1 MTQII
6 LNSQCFEA
14 GEELRINIQLKDTTP
29 SSQRSS
35 NINIDIIYIGEHRD
49 IPRLMFSHTV
59 DPQEPTLIIPRV
71 ITDDFETGLYQ
82 VRNLR
87 FVHENGEKPVHIKS
101 DGEDLLYFWVAPK
114 QSYKLGKEQIIEK
127 IKEVKVK
134 QKQYAERSIYSKRCD
149 EASHSSKFRVLI
161 FGVGCLLHSLQQ
173 MKGYRIIPL
182 GRGFSYGHML
192 EAVNLYAKQNL
203 GTELPFESDI
213 ESRFSQSTPVFVIDF
228 WDIWAPNTDDCISTA
243 VGIAEDIFTVLA
255 FGRGQ
260 RPSYFAYVV
269 LNKETGSGVQSFNFP
284 GYKGNLAPS
293 FNPLEG
299 AELIEKIFPLIQKDP
314 WVDLIMRLYADA
326 LNEPN
331 LSYRFFK
338 YWSLLELIAKKRIQT
353 PSNKPLLHPD
363 GESIL
368 YNNDEPVNPNGTL
381 GKVYR
386 FCLQAKLQPRTPLRD
401 GQYIHFESYSN
412 SSKGL
417 DMGENTI
424 IFRLWDSLRGLYE
437 IRNSTAHA
445 GEFNPDE
452 ARKGNDRAKLAAQLW
467 ELKYGTFMFYVSDFM
482 KEVIEYELSQV

>member
-161 FGVGCLLHSLQQ
+161 FGVGCLLAFATANEGLPNYTSGARIFLWTYAGSSKSLC
-173 MKGYRIIPL
+173 K
-182 GRGFSYGHML
+182 
-192 EAVNLYAKQNL
+192 
-203 GTELPFESDI
+203 T
-213 ESRFSQSTPVFVIDF
+213 ESRHR
-228 WDIWAPNTDDCISTA
+228 A
-243 VGIAEDIFTVLA
+243 
-255 FGRGQ
+255 
-260 RPSYFAYVV
+260 
-269 LNKETGSGVQSFNFP
+269 
-284 GYKGNLAPS
+284 
-293 FNPLEG
+293 
-299 AELIEKIFPLIQKDP
+299 
-314 WVDLIMRLYADA
+314 
-326 LNEPN
+326 
-331 LSYRFFK
+331 
-338 YWSLLELIAKKRIQT
+338 
-353 PSNKPLLHPD
+353 
-363 GESIL
+363 
-368 YNNDEPVNPNGTL
+368 
-381 GKVYR
+381 
-386 FCLQAKLQPRTPLRD
+386 
-401 GQYIHFESYSN
+401 
-412 SSKGL
+412 
-417 DMGENTI
+417 TI
-424 IFRLWDSLRGLYE
+424 
-437 IRNSTAHA
+437 
-445 GEFNPDE
+445 
-452 ARKGNDRAKLAAQLW
+452 RK
-467 ELKYGTFMFYVSDFM
+467 
-482 KEVIEYELSQV
+482 